1 MQKAEFTEV
10 TVKDPKDIQKLSDA
24 IPALMKDFAAGG
36 RCVPVMKID
45 SEKELVLVQNGK
57 SLVTYK
63 VDVGSTHGSIREN
76 ESGIRS
82 IEKFLDGFDER
93 KHLVVLYDDSKLARS
108 LEFRYIKAGLETKGQ
123 QCIYAFAA
131 DDVETPESITRQ
143 MSEYG
148 IDVSRYLIDGSLKF
162 VQIVDPSKDPDGFLA
177 GAMKNVEKVAAQVT
191 RPPARVV
198 AHQKYQLN
206 TDEEIQ
212 GEIDAEKKVESGFEN
227 FPGSLLCNHYV
238 GVSLKEKR
246 DEWRKKMTETHDS
259 VIVVTTSGA
268 S

>member
-1 MQKAEFTEV
+1 LQKIEFANV
-10 TVKDPKDIQKLSDA
+10 TVKDPKDIQKLADA
-24 IPALMKDFAAGG
+24 IPALMKDIAADG

-45 SEKELVLVQNGK
+45 TEKELVLVQNGK

-63 VDVGSTHGSIREN
+63 VDGGSSHGSILESG
-76 ESGIRS
+76 SGIRS
-82 IEKFLDGFDER
+82 IEKFLDEFDER
-93 KHLVVLYDDSKLARS
+93 KHLVVLYDDPKIARS
-108 LEFRYIKAGLETKGQ
+108 LEFRYIKTGLERKGQ

-143 MSEYG
+143 MSQYG

-162 VQIVDPSKDPDGFLA
+162 VQIVDPSKDPEGFLA
-177 GAMKNVEKVAAQVT
+177 GAMKNVEKVAAEVT
-191 RPPARVV
+191 RPPVRVV
-198 AHQKYQLN
+198 AHQKYQFN

-212 GEIDAEKKVESGFEN
+212 GEIDAEKNVESGFEN

-238 GVSLKEKR
+238 GGSLKEKR
-246 DEWRKKMTETHDS
+246 DEWTKKMTETHDN
-259 VIVVTTSGA
+259 VMVVTASGA